1 MNTAET
7 LTDADGDV
15 YPHNAQGAGS
25 IRIMKAIKADSLVA
39 PGSYSYGTFMKDKGN
54 ETKKKPLQL
63 KTNRPSENHISSSTL
78 STARA
83 LPFRAQT
90 GS

>member
-25 IRIMKAIKADSLVA
+25 IRIMKAIKADSLSPREVIL
-39 PGSYSYGTFMKDKGN
+39 T
-54 ETKKKPLQL
+54 ERL
-63 KTNRPSENHISSSTL
+63 
-78 STARA
+78 
-83 LPFRAQT
+83 
-90 GS
+90 